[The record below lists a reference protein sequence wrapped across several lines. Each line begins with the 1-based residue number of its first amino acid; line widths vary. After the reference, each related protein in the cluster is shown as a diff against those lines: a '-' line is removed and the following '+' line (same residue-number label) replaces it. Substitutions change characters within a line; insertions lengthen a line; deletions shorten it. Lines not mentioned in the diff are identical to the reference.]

1 MTGPSWSLGHGG
13 TFRRSAIAIIAVL
26 IVLLGPLTADAA
38 TATATTTT
46 TAAEREHG
54 AAAYPLLT
62 GPQFLALFD
71 NKALPDTTGPGGPP
85 PAITGNGAADARI
98 RSIAESRGYRR
109 RPASTGYLA
118 GIDGV
123 SLHPTAAHALQQL
136 KSAAAGSGISVRAVS
151 GYRSP
156 DTQRSAFMG
165 RLGASPAQVAA
176 GQADGAVHAVLEWVA
191 APGYSKHQTG
201 YAVDLTQGGGNVNQ
215 FVSTAAFAW
224 MSADNY
230 RNARRFGFV
239 PSYPF
244 DGGAQGPSPEPWEY
258 VYVGTQLSAP
268 ASPVGSFELA
278 AAETYGKVRVGGW
291 AVDPSDLAAS
301 IDVHAYVGGLAGT
314 PGAVGTVLGPAR
326 GNRPDVAW
334 SYPGAGATHGFD
346 AIARSA
352 TLQGRVPV
360 CLYAINIGEGSNTLL
375 GCRDVTLAPG
385 HPFGSLDRVDG
396 SPRSLR
402 IAGWAI
408 DPDTSASIEVRTSV
422 DGAFVGGVRANR
434 PRPDVGRAHPAHGP
448 NRGFDAAFAAAP
460 GLRQVCVRAV
470 NTPGTTGDN
479 PRLGCR
485 SVWVVDPDA
494 AFRDLLSTDPF
505 HPAIASM
512 SGRGVVVGFAD
523 GTFRPMASVTRQ
535 AAVAYLHRLA
545 GSPTVDAPSPFHD
558 VGPAHPFADAITWA
572 ASVGV
577 TDGFGDGTFRPTA
590 TVTRQGWLAMVWRL
604 AGRPEPAPGT
614 AGRFRDV
621 GPSHPFADAIS
632 WAAGAGITT
641 GYPDGTFRPAAVVTR
656 QGAAVMV
663 DRTGL

>member
-1 MTGPSWSLGHGG
+1 MTGSSWSLGHGG
-13 TFRRSAIAIIAVL
+13 MFRRSAIAIIAVL

-123 SLHPTAAHALQQL
+123 SLHPAATHALHQL
-136 KSAAAGSGISVRAVS
+136 KSAAAGSGISIRAVS

-201 YAVDLTQGGGNVNQ
+201 YAVDLVQGGGNVNQ
-215 FVSTAAFAW
+215 FVGTAAFAW

-258 VYVGTQLSAP
+258 VYVGTDLSG
-268 ASPVGSFELA
+268 ASSPFGSFELA
-278 AAETYGKVRVGGW
+278 EGGGYGKVRVRGW
-291 AVDPSDLAAS
+291 AIDPSSPATP
-301 IDVHAYVGGLAGT
+301 IDVHAYVGGPAGT
-314 PGAVGTVLGPAR
+314 AGAVVTVLGPAKE
-326 GNRPDVAW
+326 NRPDVAW
-334 SYPGAGATHGFD
+334 SYPDAGAAHGFD
-346 AIARSA
+346 TLAGSGN
-352 TLQGRVPV
+352 LQGRVPV
-360 CLYAINIGEGSNTLL
+360 CLYAINIGEGSNRPL
-375 GCRDVTLAPG
+375 GCRDVTLSPG
-385 HPFGSLDRVDG
+385 HPFGSLDAVEG
-396 SPRSLR
+396 LPHAVR
-402 IAGWAI
+402 IRGWAI
-408 DPDTSASIEVRTSV
+408 DPDTSAPVEVRISV
-422 DGAFVGGVRANR
+422 DGGFVASIRADR
-434 PRPDVGRAHPAHGP
+434 PRPDVGAAYPAHGP
-448 NRGFDAAFAAAP
+448 NRGFSADVIAP
-460 GLRQVCVRAV
+460 PGMRDVCVRAI
-470 NTPGTTGDN
+470 NTGGTTGDS

-485 SVWVVDPDA
+485 SVWVIDPDA

-512 SGRGVVVGFAD
+512 ADRGVVGGYRD
-523 GTFRPMASVTRQ
+523 GTFRPTAPVTRQ
-535 AAVAYLHRLA
+535 AAVAYLYRIA
-545 GSPTVDAPSPFHD
+545 GSPAVAGTSP
-558 VGPAHPFADAITWA
+558 
-572 ASVGV
+572 
-577 TDGFGDGTFRPTA
+577 
-590 TVTRQGWLAMVWRL
+590 
-604 AGRPEPAPGT
+604 
-614 AGRFRDV
+614 FRDV
-621 GPSHPFADAIS
+621 GPSHPFADAIAWAATS
-632 WAAGAGITT
+632 GITDGYGDATFRPATPVTRQAWLAMAWRLAGRPEPTPGAPRFRDVGPSHPFVVPIDWAAGAGVTS
-641 GYPDGTFRPAAVVTR
+641 GYANGTFRPTAAVTR
-656 QGAAVMV
+656 QAAAAMLS
-663 DRTGL
+663 RTGL